1 MIGALCIW
9 SWLMNLSFPTC
20 ASSSASDR
28 HCCGWQKFPS
38 RWCSAAEPARWWIEA
53 RGAQKFSYII
63 FHNSLILLEL
73 NIPTILNLTI
83 SFQSLKIKQIPD
95 SHNCIFLSLNNLF
108 IMLFDKTVCCL
119 SIPKV
124 KVFDYRPWNDRL
136 WNHSQ
141 NTTDSCLSPWCCNA
155 L

>member
-20 ASSSASDR
+20 ACSSASDR
-28 HCCGWQKFPS
+28 HCCGWLKFPS
-38 RWCSAAEPARWWIEA
+38 RWCSAAEPARWWNKE
-53 RGAQKFSYII
+53 RDAQKFSYIF
-63 FHNSLILLEL
+63 FHNSLMLIEL
-73 NIPTILNLTI
+73 NISTRPKLNI

-95 SHNCIFLSLNNLF
+95 SHNYIFLSLNNLF

-124 KVFDYRPWNDRL
+124 KVFDYRPWSDRL

-141 NTTDSCLSPWCCNA
+141 NTADPCLLPWWYNA
-155 L
+155 P

>member
-1 MIGALCIW
+1 MIRALCIW

-20 ASSSASDR
+20 ACFSASTSL
-28 HCCGWQKFPS
+28 CCEWQMNLS
-38 RWCSAAEPARWWIEA
+38 RWCSAAEPARWWNEA
-53 RGAQKFSYII
+53 RGTQKFSYII
-63 FHNSLILLEL
+63 FHNSLMLLEL
-73 NIPTILNLTI
+73 NISTRPKLTI
-83 SFQSLKIKQIPD
+83 SFQSLKITQIPD

-141 NTTDSCLSPWCCNA
+141 NTADPCLSPWWCNA
-155 L
+155 P